1 MDGLLQGRRVVVA
14 ACGSIA
20 AVKTPLLVSA
30 LVQEGALVRC
40 VVTSSAAQLVSPVA
54 LACLSRHAC
63 LQDADQW
70 DASRPRPLHIEL
82 AEWAELVIV
91 APLSASSLARWVH
104 GEGEG
109 LLASLLLACE
119 CPVLAAGA
127 MNTAMWQNPAV
138 QRNWQGLQKDS
149 RVLPLSPEHGLLACD
164 RLGTGR
170 MASPECIVLA
180 AASTVLQ
187 ADKVGRLRFDWRGR
201 RLLISA
207 GPTEEPM
214 DSVRLISNRSSGLM
228 GVLLAQAARFRGG
241 TVDLVHG
248 PLRVPHNW
256 LEGVNCLPAS
266 TSTAMQDC
274 LLESQARAD
283 AVLMC
288 AAVADL
294 RRDSSEGSPKLPKD
308 ELIKAI
314 AQGWEQVPDLLQLL
328 QARRPSG
335 QVLLGFAA
343 LAGPDDDLIRLG
355 REKAKAK
362 GCDLLFVN
370 PIDRPNQGL
379 DSVLN
384 GGWVLGPGERLEGV
398 PVMHKLAL
406 AHLLL
411 DRLGRV
417 GDQAAMSAGP

>member
-30 LVQEGALVRC
+30 LVQEGAQVRC

-119 CPVLAAGA
+119 SPVLAAGA

-138 QRNWQGLQKDS
+138 QRNWQALQKDS
-149 RVLPLSPEHGLLACD
+149 RVLPLAPEQGLLACD

-207 GPTEEPM
+207 GPTEEPL

-248 PLRVPHNW
+248 PLRVSHNW
-256 LEGVNCLPAS
+256 LEGLNCLPAS

-328 QARRPSG
+328 HARRPPG

-355 REKAKAK
+355 REKARRK

-398 PVMHKLAL
+398 PIMHKLAL